1 MQILPHSPVLA
12 PYFDAYN
19 RAWISEFFVVEPID
33 DYVLKNP
40 QEAILDKGGEVWF
53 AVEDASDGKEVL
65 GCYALRPLAD
75 GRLEFTKFAVPPHL
89 QGRGIGKALLA
100 HAQERARARGLKELW
115 IYTSSSLE
123 GAGAMYR
130 KAGFIDMPFTD
141 ADRDA
146 YQRADVMLKKVLS
159 A

>member
-1 MQILPHSPVLA
+1 MPMQILPLSPSLA
-12 PYFDAYN
+12 PSFDAYN
-19 RAWISEFFVVEPID
+19 RAWISEYFVVEPID

-40 QEAILDKGGEVWF
+40 QEAIIDKGGEVWF
-53 AVEDASDGKEVL
+53 AVEGEAVL

-100 HAQERARARGLKELW
+100 HAQARACALGLTELW
-115 IYTSSSLE
+115 IYTSSSLV

-130 KAGFIDMPFTD
+130 KAGFVDMPFTE

-146 YQRADVMLKKVLS
+146 YSRADVMLKKLLVAS